1 MTKIIGFSGAKQ
13 SGKTTCSKFLHGYQ
27 MRLNDVVEKF
37 LMDEE
42 GNLVVNA
49 TQLDENGNEVEGLGI
64 LDIERKDNEFMSY
77 ANVSIWPHVKPF
89 SFADPLKIISMQ
101 LFGLTEAQCYGTDN
115 QKNTTT
121 SMNWEDMPDSLPNK
135 LEKRSGAITAREFL
149 QYFRTDICRKMN
161 PNIWVD
167 SCVNRIYASGT
178 DLAIVPD
185 IRFPNEVEAIQKAG
199 GKIIRLTRKPHEDSH
214 VSETALDGEEA
225 NGKFD
230 YILDN
235 AKLSMDET
243 NIKLMEVLRKWGW
256 LTTKSS

>member
-1 MTKIIGFSGAKQ
+1 
-13 SGKTTCSKFLHGYQ
+13 
-27 MRLNDVVEKF
+27 
-37 LMDEE
+37 MDEE

-77 ANVSIWPHVKPF
+77 ADASIWPYVKPF
-89 SFADPLKIISMQ
+89 SFADPLKIIAMQ

-121 SMNWEDMPDSLPNK
+121 SINWEDLPNSSPNK
-135 LEKRSGAITAREFL
+135 KEGAMTAREFL
-149 QYFRTDICRKMN
+149 QYFGTDVCRKMKST
-161 PNIWVD
+161 IWVD
-167 SCVNRIYASGT
+167 SCINRIYASGT

-199 GKIIRLTRKPHEDSH
+199 GKVIRLTRKPHKDSH
-214 VSETALDGEEA
+214 ASEIALDGEEA
-225 NGKFD
+225 NNTFD